1 MYSAAVIAVLLVGSG
16 FGSATDA
23 DEASSTQAI
32 ALRSFKTALEAGDVK
47 RVSEHAAGE
56 TGAVLRRLAEPLAK
70 AKAASDRLEKALAGK
85 PEIGWQNPFAAGLAP
100 LAGGQ
105 LEIVEI
111 AKEGNLF
118 AARVRYRQAAQ
129 EESIGIRNEDGAW
142 RIDLPQELAKELR
155 PLRDPDRLEKR
166 RKLLEQLAD
175 VLTTLAGDIETG
187 KRKTKEEVTLRLLE
201 LIADSNLFPTAPPP
215 KAADK
220 TNASG

>member
-1 MYSAAVIAVLLVGSG
+1 MCSALVITVSLVGCWLGAAVT
-16 FGSATDA
+16 TD
-23 DEASSTQAI
+23 ETNSTQAM
-32 ALRSFKTALEAGDVK
+32 ALQSLKTALEAGDVK
-47 RVSEHAAGE
+47 QVSEHAAGE
-56 TGAVLRRLAEPLAK
+56 TGAVLRRLADPLAK
-70 AKAASDRLEKALAGK
+70 AKAASDRLDKALAGK

-100 LAGGQ
+100 LAGAQ

-155 PLRDPDRLEKR
+155 PLRDPDRLDKR
-166 RKLLEQLAD
+166 RKLLEQLAE
-175 VLTTLAGDIETG
+175 VLTTLAGDIESG
-187 KRKTKEEVTLRLLE
+187 KCKTKEEVTLRLLE
-201 LIADSNLFPTAPPP
+201 LIADSNLFPAAPPP
-215 KAADK
+215 KPADK